1 MSLNMYATMSL
12 SNTSCVQANRI
23 LLEKMTMYA
32 KYSGAKHLRPWACR
46 STVNYKAGMVY
57 NHGTNG
63 LHIDHLNIPANPGTP
78 AGGNRKTVYMRKKVL
93 TIAAYFRLSFRGE
106 Q

>member
-1 MSLNMYATMSL
+1 MYA
-12 SNTSCVQANRI
+12 NYN
-23 LLEKMTMYA
+23 
-32 KYSGAKHLRPWACR
+32 GAKHLRPWACR

-78 AGGNRKTVYMRKKVL
+78 AGGNRKTVYMRKKVMH
-93 TIAAYFRLSFRGE
+93 TAAHGRPFVAGPSPSF

>member
-1 MSLNMYATMSL
+1 
-12 SNTSCVQANRI
+12 
-23 LLEKMTMYA
+23 MYA

>member
-1 MSLNMYATMSL
+1 
-12 SNTSCVQANRI
+12 
-23 LLEKMTMYA
+23 MYA

-57 NHGTNG
+57 HHGTNG

-78 AGGNRKTVYMRKKVL
+78 AGGNRKTVYLRKKVGNCHCHSQRAL
-93 TIAAYFRLSFRGE
+93 PSWLGP
-106 Q
+106 QLPH